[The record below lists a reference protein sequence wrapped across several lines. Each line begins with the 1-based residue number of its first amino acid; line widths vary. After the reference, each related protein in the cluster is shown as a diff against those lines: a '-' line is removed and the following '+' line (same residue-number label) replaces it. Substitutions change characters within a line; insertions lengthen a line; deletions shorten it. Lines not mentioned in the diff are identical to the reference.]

1 LKILAINDDGVYS
14 PGLWAVVEALQDVAK
29 AEVVVVAPDREQ
41 SGAGTAITLSQP
53 LRAKEVV
60 PLVDGIKTYAV
71 EGTPADSAILALES
85 LVEGPVDLVVSGIN
99 QGSNMGNDVFISG
112 TMGAALQGFFRG
124 IPTIAISVAALKDV
138 HFTPAAQV
146 VRLLAQ
152 GIADGK
158 LVPPLLLNINLP
170 NVPLEKIKGVSLT
183 HLGKRTYMDVV
194 KEGDDGRRK
203 YYWITR
209 ENPGWVLEKGLDI
222 WAVRRRRISITP
234 IHTDLTSNT
243 ISREIKGLTK
253 DIRQAFRP

>member
-1 LKILAINDDGVYS
+1 MKILAINDDGVYA
-14 PGLWAVVEALQDVAK
+14 PGLWAVVEALQDVA
-29 AEVVVVAPDREQ
+29 EVVVVAPDREQ
-41 SGAGTAITLSQP
+41 SGVGTAITLSRP
-53 LRAKEVV
+53 IRATEVV

-124 IPTIAISVAALKDV
+124 IPTIAISVAALKNL
-138 HFTPAAQV
+138 HFAPAARV
-146 VRLLAQ
+146 ARLLAQ
-152 GIADGK
+152 GVADGK

-183 HLGKRTYMDVV
+183 HLGQRTYMDVV

-209 ENPGWVLEKGLDI
+209 ERPGWVLEKGLDI

-243 ISREIKGLTK
+243 ISREIRGLTR